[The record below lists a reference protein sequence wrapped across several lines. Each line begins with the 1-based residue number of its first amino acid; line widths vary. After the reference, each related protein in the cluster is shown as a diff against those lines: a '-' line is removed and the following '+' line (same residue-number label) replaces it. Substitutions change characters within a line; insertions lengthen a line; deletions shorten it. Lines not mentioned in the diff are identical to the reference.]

1 MSKYYDSWQIA
12 CWLVVGLRK
21 FCSTFGI
28 LSDENISRDFISFN
42 LKIGRHWILHSI
54 GSKLTII
61 CSSLHSAE
69 KIYGKIMPRPVTWF
83 IESLLSLVFCLAWL
97 KAQQQNIFFNS
108 LSKCLNYC
116 FLTKLAK
123 TQTLLKLFGK
133 LYPRWRN
140 WIEMHLESV

>member
-1 MSKYYDSWQIA
+1 MSKYYDYSDK
-12 CWLVVGLRK
+12 WLADWFSVCGNSFLLAFFLMK
-21 FCSTFGI
+21 
-28 LSDENISRDFISFN
+28 ISQEISFN

-61 CSSLHSAE
+61 YSSLHSAE

-83 IESLLSLVFCLAWL
+83 IESLSPWSFAWHDSRL
-97 KAQQQNIFFNS
+97 NIRIFSWTLYPNV
-108 LSKCLNYC
+108 LNYC
-116 FLTKLAK
+116 FLTKFAK
-123 TQTLLKLFGK
+123 KQTLFKLFGK